1 MGVPRRDRRCAALCA
16 LVCASAFVGA
26 WAAPGFVPRSAP
38 EAVVVKRGTPATL
51 PDLAGQP
58 RDRLIAFA
66 LYTVHERQLKLT
78 AQLFPLRPG
87 ESPWVTLEIQE
98 ENHWREAAKARVD
111 EAAAHALFRVSP
123 WDSRRTVRYRLSHE
137 GGSRFEGTVRADP
150 GDQDEIV
157 LAALSCNSNAD
168 RSVPADVVANL
179 QRQDPDLVAFLGD
192 QVYDHDDALAGWISF
207 GLQFRDVLRDR
218 PSIVIPDDHDVGQG
232 NLWGSSGR
240 RARQPGGV
248 DGGYLKPP
256 EYVNLMQRLQ
266 TSHLPDP
273 VDPQPVDQGIGVYF
287 TALNLGGIGFAI
299 LEDRKWKTGP
309 GEILKTPGPRPDLVS
324 DRGFDPAAV
333 DVPEAELLG
342 ERQLRFLRRWGEDW
356 RGTDMKVVLS
366 ATAFG
371 SIPHLH
377 GAPDRRLVAD
387 LDSNGWP
394 QHGRAVALE
403 EIRRFFGLHVA
414 GDQHLAFVAQYGIQ
428 DWEDAGYVYAVPSI
442 LNYFPRW
449 WWPEEI
455 PAEPPGGR
463 RLPLAGRALDGLG
476 NRATVSAYWNPTT
489 ANAAA
494 AGYGLLRFRKATR
507 QIVMECWPRY
517 QDVGAAGARQCEG
530 WPVTVS
536 QTENYGRRPVAWLP
550 PIEIAGGVN
559 PVLRVFDD
567 TQGRLVYSLRLAG
580 TRFVPPVFRRGRYT
594 IEVESNSA
602 RQILPGVDAVDRQ
615 DVLPL
620 RIEFP
625 PP

>member
-1 MGVPRRDRRCAALCA
+1 M
-16 LVCASAFVGA
+16 
-26 WAAPGFVPRSAP
+26 
-38 EAVVVKRGTPATL
+38 
-51 PDLAGQP
+51 
-58 RDRLIAFA
+58 
-66 LYTVHERQLKLT
+66 
-78 AQLFPLRPG
+78 
-87 ESPWVTLEIQE
+87 
-98 ENHWREAAKARVD
+98 
-111 EAAAHALFRVSP
+111 
-123 WDSRRTVRYRLSHE
+123 
-137 GGSRFEGTVRADP
+137 
-150 GDQDEIV
+150 
-157 LAALSCNSNAD
+157 
-168 RSVPADVVANL
+168 
-179 QRQDPDLVAFLGD
+179 
-192 QVYDHDDALAGWISF
+192 
-207 GLQFRDVLRDR
+207 
-218 PSIVIPDDHDVGQG
+218 
-232 NLWGSSGR
+232 
-240 RARQPGGV
+240 
-248 DGGYLKPP
+248 
-256 EYVNLMQRLQ
+256 
-266 TSHLPDP
+266 
-273 VDPQPVDQGIGVYF
+273 
-287 TALNLGGIGFAI
+287 
-299 LEDRKWKTGP
+299 
-309 GEILKTPGPRPDLVS
+309 
-324 DRGFDPAAV
+324 
-333 DVPEAELLG
+333 PEAELLG